1 MVTGFLTP
9 VHVAFLVVIIVLL
22 FGAKR
27 LPELGSSVG
36 HGLREF
42 RESLAGK
49 DAPVAQPPAAQPA
62 LITPAADQ
70 PRRSSPTA

>member
-1 MVTGFLTP
+1 MVTGFLSP
-9 VHVAFLVVIIVLL
+9 VHVAFLVVIVVLV
-22 FGAKR
+22 FGARR

-49 DAPVAQPPAAQPA
+49 DAPVAQPLAPPPPLIAPAV
-62 LITPAADQ
+62 DQ
-70 PRRSSPTA
+70 PRRSSTAA